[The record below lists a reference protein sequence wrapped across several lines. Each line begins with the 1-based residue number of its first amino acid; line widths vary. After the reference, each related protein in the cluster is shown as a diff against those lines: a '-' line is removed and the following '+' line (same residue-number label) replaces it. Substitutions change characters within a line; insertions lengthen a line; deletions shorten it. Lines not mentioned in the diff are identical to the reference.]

1 MSRSDIASHIYR
13 FADSTFGHTF
23 YDFYDNCRYATVNCG
38 WHIIAKRNNVKDGF
52 GTRRRPRSRYLLR
65 ILEKLYLGKKS
76 VKNSNQ
82 DPLDRGFASLQ
93 SSESEGP

>member
-1 MSRSDIASHIYR
+1 MTFMITVDMQQSIAVGISSLPKEIMSKM
-13 FADSTFGHTF
+13 DSERG
-23 YDFYDNCRYATVNCG
+23 DV
-38 WHIIAKRNNVKDGF
+38 
-52 GTRRRPRSRYLLR
+52 PRSRYLLR